1 NQPQYSHVLPALIR
15 RFHEAKIAGVN
26 EVSIWGTG
34 SPLREFLYAD
44 DLGEACVFLMQ
55 NYNEAQFINVG
66 VGEDISIR
74 DLAFLVREVVGYT
87 GELSF
92 DRSKPDGTP
101 RKLMNIDKLHALGW
115 RSEEHTSELQSREK

>member
-1 NQPQYSHVLPALIR
+1 RVYTLSLHDALPI
-15 RFHEAKIAGVN
+15 
-26 EVSIWGTG
+26 
-34 SPLREFLYAD
+34 
-44 DLGEACVFLMQ
+44 LGEACVFLMQ

-115 RSEEHTSELQSREK
+115 KHTTSLKEGITLAYTDFLSKPIED